1 MNPGS
6 TPQRIGLRHPANQ
19 ISDLGG
25 DRWPATFVSAL
36 PGPVVL
42 EALPVPPDYGLGLDD
57 DEAFSPSIPGPSQP
71 EPEDAVLGF
80 QPWAFGPSVEDDE
93 LLAQSQVS
101 ATKSALLMDT
111 ARTTAQTNRRR
122 NISTFYPYIWES
134 GAEVYLACSRVRIHP
149 GDEVSGRHRCRS

>member
-6 TPQRIGLRHPANQ
+6 TPQRVGLRHPVNQ

-25 DRWPATFVSAL
+25 DRWPATFVSTL
-36 PGPVVL
+36 PSPVVL
-42 EALPVPPDYGLGLDD
+42 EALPVPPDYGRGLDD

-93 LLAQSQVS
+93 LLAQSQVFRNQVSPLDGYGPNNGPDEPQS
-101 ATKSALLMDT
+101 APLIL
-111 ARTTAQTNRRR
+111 N
-122 NISTFYPYIWES
+122 IWEP
-134 GAEVYLACSRVRIHP
+134 GAEVYLACSRVRIH
-149 GDEVSGRHRCRS
+149 GDEFSGTDRSARG